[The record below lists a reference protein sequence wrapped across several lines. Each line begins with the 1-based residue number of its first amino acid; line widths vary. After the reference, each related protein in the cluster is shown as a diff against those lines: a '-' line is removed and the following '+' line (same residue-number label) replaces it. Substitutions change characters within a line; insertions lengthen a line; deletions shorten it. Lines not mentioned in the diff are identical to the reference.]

1 MTEFNPT
8 KKDLLLI
15 EELILKAKEK
25 KNKIIATKISFQN
38 ELEQLKMK
46 YREVQFRSQKFY
58 EIKERRSVIK
68 DKLASL
74 ELKISSI
81 NNELFEKNK
90 MKNEVLFFLKNN
102 ISVDEKKEVDLLI
115 NNIKELK
122 KKYSE
127 FTSDRTRIA
136 SLRVMASEFIQEL
149 DTLLT
154 KL

>member
-1 MTEFNPT
+1 MKEFNPT

-15 EELILKAKEK
+15 EELIIKAKEK

-46 YREVQFRSQKFY
+46 YREVQFRSEKFY